1 MNNSTMRR
9 ASPAMI
15 AALAALVLA
24 AAATVFALAGSAM
37 AGRSPTLK
45 VRQEKKAVV
54 LAAMSS
60 STKTVRCPSG
70 FKVVSA
76 SYDFDPGVNVT
87 LSHRDSR
94 RTWRSSASNE
104 TSGPNDWV
112 LYAICAKVS

>member
-1 MNNSTMRR
+1 MNDSTMRW

-24 AAATVFALAGSAM
+24 GAAMVFALAGNAT
-37 AGRSPTLK
+37 AGRDPALR
-45 VRQEKKAVV
+45 VRQERKHVV

-60 STKTVRCPSG
+60 SQENVSCPSG

-87 LSHRDSR
+87 LSHRVSR
-94 RTWRSSASNE
+94 RTWRSSAFNE
-104 TSGPNDWV
+104 TGGPVDWV
-112 LYAICAKVS
+112 SYTICAKVS